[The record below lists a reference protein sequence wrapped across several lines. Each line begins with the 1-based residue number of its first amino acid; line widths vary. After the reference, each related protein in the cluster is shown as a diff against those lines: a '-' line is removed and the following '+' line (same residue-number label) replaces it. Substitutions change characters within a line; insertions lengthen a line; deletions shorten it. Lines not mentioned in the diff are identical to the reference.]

1 MTDAYPLAWP
11 SGWPRTPAMRRKR
24 AKFGTG
30 KREYSQMGGGSWI
43 TRQDLTI
50 ADATKRVVSELGSLG
65 VRNNLWVISSN
76 LELRNDGLPRSSQ
89 RAPEDPGVAV
99 YWTRGKEQ
107 QKVMA
112 IDIYDRV
119 ADNLAAIAATLNAMR
134 AIERHGG
141 AQILERAFTGFDA
154 LAAPTS
160 FDPWAVLGLKRGA
173 SSEEIEA
180 KFREMAKRHHP
191 DAGGT
196 HDEFVRIQRA
206 RAEALRA

>member
-1 MTDAYPLAWP
+1 MSEAYPLAWP
-11 SGWPRTPAMRRKR
+11 MGWPRTPAGKRKR

-30 KREYSQMGGGSWI
+30 KREYSQHNDHSRI

-50 ADATKRVVSELGSLG
+50 AEATKRVVTELGSLG

-76 LELRNDGLPRSSQ
+76 LELRNDGLPRSNQ

-99 YWTRGKEQ
+99 YWTRAKEQ

-119 ADNLAAIAATLNAMR
+119 ADNLGAIAATLNAMR

-154 LAAPTS
+154 LAAPTA
-160 FDPWAVLGLKRGA
+160 FDPWAVLGLRRGA
-173 SSEEIEA
+173 SNEEIEA
-180 KFREMAKRHHP
+180 KFRELAKRHHP

-196 HDEFVRIQRA
+196 HDEFVKIQRA
-206 RAEALRA
+206 RQEALRA